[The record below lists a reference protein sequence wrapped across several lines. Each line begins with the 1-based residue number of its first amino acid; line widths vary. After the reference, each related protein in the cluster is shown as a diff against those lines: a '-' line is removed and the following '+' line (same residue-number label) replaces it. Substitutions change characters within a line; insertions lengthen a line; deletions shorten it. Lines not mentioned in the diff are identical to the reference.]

1 MACRCRWYSHSE
13 AAKHENF
20 HDDPVAELAVRASSS
35 ADLTRSEPGR
45 RRGSKSE
52 ESGEQHEQVRL
63 AQDLCRGKADLDG
76 RTLYQD
82 HHARFGII
90 RTRGSLEAPE
100 DE

>member
-1 MACRCRWYSHSE
+1 MACRCRWLSHSE

-20 HDDPVAELAVRASSS
+20 HDNPVAELAVRASSS

-45 RRGSKSE
+45 RRGSKSH
-52 ESGEQHEQVRL
+52 ESGEQREQVRF

-76 RTLYQD
+76 RTLHQD
-82 HHARFGII
+82 HRTRFGIL
-90 RTRGSLEAPE
+90 RTCSSIEASE